1 MFRKTDT
8 NEQLDIFSSPST
20 YMKGRTAKKYEDPH
34 AWHNEFYQ
42 YVTSKIDEETFRP
55 LFKEGNMGAPNASIR
70 ILVAMS
76 ILKEG
81 FGCSDEDL
89 FEKCEFDLL
98 ARKALGIGT
107 LEDAA
112 PVPCTR
118 GHRQIPDKN
127 ANRSHAS

>member
-81 FGCSDEDL
+81 FGYSDEDL
-89 FEKCEFDLL
+89 FELSKFTVTADGEFVQVPL
-98 ARKALGIGT
+98 A
-107 LEDAA
+107 
-112 PVPCTR
+112 
-118 GHRQIPDKN
+118 QITWYHHISMFPKEGKRD
-127 ANRSHAS
+127 

>member
-34 AWHNEFYQ
+34 TWHNEFYQ

-76 ILKEG
+76 IPKEG

-98 ARKALGIGT
+98 VRKALGMGT

-112 PVPCTR
+112 PSIYLLSFPLSYMRLRKGERC
-118 GHRQIPDKN
+118 
-127 ANRSHAS
+127 

>member
-20 YMKGRTAKKYEDPH
+20 YMKGRAAKKYEDPH
-34 AWHNEFYQ
+34 AWQNEFYQ

-89 FEKCEFDLL
+89 FEKCEFDMLT
-98 ARKALGIGT
+98 RKAMGLFN
-107 LEDAA
+107 LDD
-112 PVPCTR
+112 VP
-118 GHRQIPDKN
+118 PSLD
-127 ANRSHAS
+127 

>member
-76 ILKEG
+76 ILKGG
-81 FGCSDEDL
+81 FGCNDEDM
-89 FEKCEFDLL
+89 FELSKFTVTADGEFVQVPL
-98 ARKALGIGT
+98 A
-107 LEDAA
+107 
-112 PVPCTR
+112 
-118 GHRQIPDKN
+118 QITWYHHISMFPKEGKRD
-127 ANRSHAS
+127 

>member
-20 YMKGRTAKKYEDPH
+20 YMKGRAAKKYEDPH

-70 ILVAMS
+70 IHA
-76 ILKEG
+76 IPINIRIYRCHP
-81 FGCSDEDL
+81 FG
-89 FEKCEFDLL
+89 
-98 ARKALGIGT
+98 
-107 LEDAA
+107 
-112 PVPCTR
+112 R
-118 GHRQIPDKN
+118 G
-127 ANRSHAS
+127 

>member
-55 LFKEGNMGAPNASIR
+55 LLIPRSSEDKAFLLLPLHVDEYAPNPTI
-70 ILVAMS
+70 
-76 ILKEG
+76 
-81 FGCSDEDL
+81 
-89 FEKCEFDLL
+89 
-98 ARKALGIGT
+98 
-107 LEDAA
+107 
-112 PVPCTR
+112 
-118 GHRQIPDKN
+118 
-127 ANRSHAS
+127 

>member
-34 AWHNEFYQ
+34 TWHNEFYQ

-89 FEKCEFDLL
+89 FELSKFTVTADGEFVQVPL
-98 ARKALGIGT
+98 A
-107 LEDAA
+107 
-112 PVPCTR
+112 
-118 GHRQIPDKN
+118 QITWYHHISMFPKEGKRD
-127 ANRSHAS
+127 

>member
-55 LFKEGNMGAPNASIR
+55 LFYS
-70 ILVAMS
+70 ILVK
-76 ILKEG
+76 LKWKVKLSG
-81 FGCSDEDL
+81 SS
-89 FEKCEFDLL
+89 
-98 ARKALGIGT
+98 AI
-107 LEDAA
+107 
-112 PVPCTR
+112 
-118 GHRQIPDKN
+118 
-127 ANRSHAS
+127 